1 MDGSV
6 VPTHAVK
13 IIFDATIKE
22 GKICFAAVQRN
33 PQAEVHFIWSEKQI
47 EVDPLVPED
56 SDAFKALA
64 KALKAGFDRFLLE
77 GDACNAIQPIL
88 SPTRQLH
95 WLNETMAMEILDL
108 LSSLLPSRS

>member
-1 MDGSV
+1 M
-6 VPTHAVK
+6 PLLMK

-22 GKICFAAVQRN
+22 GKICLAAVQRN
-33 PQAEVHFIWSEKQI
+33 HQPEVHFIWSEKQI

-77 GDACNAIQPIL
+77 GDVCNAIQSIL
-88 SPTRQLH
+88 SPICQLH
-95 WLNETMAMEILDL
+95 WSDETMAMEILDL
-108 LSSLLPSRS
+108 LSSLFWSTFTFLER